1 VSAGAGSRPIG
12 PAPTGPWGGARSLP
26 RFILPVALVGLA
38 TLMLSLLPALV
49 ARRRLRDDARRLALE
64 TAELRAEAARVS
76 RERSAMQT
84 DLYVLDRTV
93 RELMEPG
100 RAEGRAAPRR

>member
-1 VSAGAGSRPIG
+1 MRPPTG
-12 PAPTGPWGGARSLP
+12 VPAPSGGASQSLP
-26 RFILPVALVGLA
+26 RFLLPVSLLGLA
-38 TLMLSLLPALV
+38 VLMMSLLPALV

-64 TAELRAEAARVS
+64 AADLRAEAARVS
-76 RERSAMQT
+76 RERTAMQS

-100 RAEGRAAPRR
+100 RAAAREGR